1 MFKNSLVLSIA
12 LFLFICFAALPK
24 TFIVSNTNKSAKD
37 TNPGTIKFP
46 LLTIQKGIN
55 LARAGDTVLVM
66 PGIYSENLVMKRSGN
81 EHRGC
86 IVLKSY
92 KRYSAIIDGSNTKN
106 DKLIYWHGNSDGGK
120 NKDYIKFDGFDIRNA
135 KRWAFWIQGD
145 YNILENLRIHDT
157 GKTAVQLIT
166 GSHNRFINNE
176 IYNTGWNGISWEA
189 NNGGSGIRTDSNL
202 VEQNFIHNLKYHV
215 AINGFPNE
223 DGGNSVEYGGKGN
236 MILNNVIKDCLE
248 GIYLRYE
255 KNFLIAG
262 NLLNHINK
270 DGIFLHY
277 DKSDKSAYLGN
288 GKIINNTI
296 ANIGYNGISN
306 SNVKDVQIINN
317 IFYNYGDSVNSHKYY
332 SFAVY
337 WYPITYSDGNIMN
350 ANLYFN
356 NNCNPNLVYLYNGDM
371 TLKELKEIGFENK
384 GMQINP
390 EFTNPA
396 DGNYTLKAN
405 SPAIGAGI
413 NTKELSETKDI
424 NLILR
429 PQGKNIDI
437 GAFEFKK

>member
-1 MFKNSLVLSIA
+1 MNKNSFALSIT
-12 LFLFICFAALPK
+12 LFFSICLSAFPK
-24 TFIVSNTNKSAKD
+24 TFVVSNTNKLAKD
-37 TNPGTIKFP
+37 TNPGTMKFP
-46 LLTIQKGIN
+46 FLTIQKGIN
-55 LARAGDTVLVM
+55 MAQAGDTVLVL
-66 PGIYSENLVMKRSGN
+66 PGIYSENLVIKRSGN
-81 EHRGC
+81 EQAGC

-92 KRYSAIIDGSNTKN
+92 KQYSAVIDGSNIQN

-120 NKDYIKFDGFDIRNA
+120 NKDYIKLDGFEIRNA
-135 KRWAFWIQGD
+135 KKWAFWIQGD

-166 GSHNRFINNE
+166 GSHNKFINNE

-202 VEQNFIHNLKYHV
+202 VEHNFIHNLKYHV

-223 DGGNSVEYGGKGN
+223 DGGNSVEYGGNGN
-236 MILNNVIKDCLE
+236 MIMNNVIKDCLE

-255 KNFLIAG
+255 RNFLIAG
-262 NLLNHINK
+262 NLLDHINK

-277 DKSDKSAYLGN
+277 DSSDRSAYLGN

-306 SNVKDVQIINN
+306 ANVKNVEIINN

-332 SFAVY
+332 SFAIY

-350 ANLYFN
+350 ANIYFN
-356 NNCNPNLVYLYNGDM
+356 NNGNPNLVYLYYGNK
-371 TLKELKEIGFENK
+371 TLKELEVFGFENK
-384 GMQINP
+384 GMQTNP
-390 EFTNPA
+390 EFTNPVSG
-396 DGNYTLKAN
+396 DYTLKAS
-405 SPAIGAGI
+405 SPAIGGGI
-413 NTKELSETKDI
+413 NIKELNGMKDI

-429 PQGKNIDI
+429 SQGRNIDI
-437 GAFEFKK
+437 GAFEFN